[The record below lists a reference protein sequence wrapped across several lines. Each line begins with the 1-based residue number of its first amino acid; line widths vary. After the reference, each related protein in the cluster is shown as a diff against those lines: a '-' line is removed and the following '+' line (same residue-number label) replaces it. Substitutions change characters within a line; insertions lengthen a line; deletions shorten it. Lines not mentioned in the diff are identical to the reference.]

1 MKKQILVVSLGLT
14 LIVTGVKAQNDH
26 TGHRDHAK
34 KENVT
39 KQASNPVF
47 EKQLAKVYDASMEL
61 KDAFVSSDAS
71 KVKSM
76 ATKVKNALGQTDMK
90 LLKGQAHT
98 DWMTYLKSL
107 NTHLDKIQASTSIA
121 DQRSHFALY
130 NEALYKSIK
139 AFGVGEK
146 QVYYQHC
153 PMALNN
159 EGANWLSD
167 TKEIRNPYFGA
178 KMLKCG
184 STKEVIN

>member
-1 MKKQILVVSLGLT
+1 MKKQILVVSLGLS
-14 LIVTGVKAQNDH
+14 LLATGLKAQDDH
-26 TGHRDHAK
+26 SGHGDHAK
-34 KENVT
+34 KESVS
-39 KQASNPVF
+39 KQAANPAF
-47 EKQLAKVYDASMEL
+47 EKQLAKVYEASLQL
-61 KDAFVSSDAS
+61 KDAFISSDPA
-71 KVKSM
+71 KVKS
-76 ATKVKNALGQTDMK
+76 ATLKVKGAVAQTDMK

-98 DWMTYLKSL
+98 DWMNYQKSL
-107 NTHLDKIQASTSIA
+107 NTHLDKIGSVSAI
-121 DQRSHFALY
+121 DEQRKHFAAY

-178 KMLKCG
+178 KMLTCG